1 MVSEKRS
8 LVIPNDFPP
17 VVSGIAT
24 YFYEI
29 WRYFPTE
36 NHYIL
41 CPKDN
46 GWKAFDREAN
56 LNVIR
61 RRIPS
66 GDSITAKL
74 LKGKL
79 YAFWVLIL
87 HLKYQFDVIH
97 CGQVLSSGFAGWLMK
112 KLFRVPY
119 VVYVYGSETF
129 RFGRNPIFIRFI
141 RIILKNADL
150 IVPNSHFTRDEF
162 LALGIS
168 PKKFRIVTPGVDT
181 TRFNIGIKYAALL
194 KKYNL
199 AGKIVLLT
207 VARLDE
213 RKGHDMVIRALPAL
227 VKKFPQIVYLIVG
240 KGREEARLKQIAA
253 ENGVTDYVIFCGY
266 VADADL
272 PKFYQLCDIFI
283 LLNRQT
289 ADDDRLRGDYEGF
302 GIVFLE
308 ASACGKPV
316 VAGNYGGIADAV
328 VDGQSGFILNLRDGT
343 SGEIVQGTL
352 ERLISQPELREKLG
366 RFGRQRAVESF
377 DWTLI
382 SREIS
387 QLKVGS

>member
-1 MVSEKRS
+1 MSEKRS

-29 WRYFPTE
+29 WQHFPTE
-36 NHYIL
+36 SNFIL

-46 GWKAFDREAN
+46 DWKAFDREAK

-66 GDSITAKL
+66 GDSIIAKL

-87 HLKYQFDVIH
+87 HLKYRFDVIH

-119 VVYVYGSETF
+119 IIYVYGSETF
-129 RFGRNPIFIRFI
+129 RFGRNPLLIRLIGIFLR
-141 RIILKNADL
+141 NADR
-150 IVPNSHFTRDEF
+150 IVPNSRFTMDEF

-168 PKKFRIVTPGVDT
+168 EEKFGIVTPGVDT
-181 TRFNIGIKYAALL
+181 ARFIPTQKDKNLM
-194 KKYNL
+194 KKYGLTENNL
-199 AGKIVLLT
+199 ILLT

-227 VKKFPQIVYLIVG
+227 AKKFPQIVYLIVG

-272 PKFYQLCDIFI
+272 PKFYQLSDIFV

-289 ADDDRLRGDYEGF
+289 ADDNRLRGDYEGF

-308 ASACGKPV
+308 ASSCGKSV

-328 VDGQSGFILNLRDGT
+328 ADGQSGFIIDGT
-343 SGEIVQGTL
+343 NGEIIQKTL
-352 ERLISQPELREKLG
+352 ERLLGQSELREKLG
-366 RFGRQRAVESF
+366 RFGRQRAVETF
-377 DWTLI
+377 DWTLK
-382 SREIS
+382 SREIE
-387 QLKVGS
+387 QLW

>member
-1 MVSEKRS
+1 MSEKKS

-36 NHYIL
+36 NHTIL
-41 CPKDN
+41 CPKDK
-46 GWKAFDREAN
+46 GWKTLDN
-56 LNVIR
+56 VIKLNVIR

-66 GDSITAKL
+66 GDSIIAKL

-87 HLKYQFDVIH
+87 HLKYRFDVIH
-97 CGQVLSSGFAGWLMK
+97 CGQVLSSGFTGWLMK

-119 VVYVYGSETF
+119 IVYVYGSETF
-129 RFGRNPIFIRFI
+129 RFGRNPLLIRLIGIFLR
-141 RIILKNADL
+141 NADR
-150 IVPNSHFTRDEF
+150 IVPNSRFTMDEF
-162 LALGIS
+162 LALGI
-168 PKKFRIVTPGVDT
+168 PEEKFRIVTPGVDT
-181 TRFNIGIKYAALL
+181 ARFIPAKKDENLM
-194 KKYNL
+194 KKYGLAEKNL
-199 AGKIVLLT
+199 ILLT

-227 VKKFPQIVYLIVG
+227 VKKFPQIVYLVVG
-240 KGREEARLKQIAA
+240 KGREEARLKQIAD
-253 ENGVTDYVIFCGY
+253 ENSVTDYVIFCGY

-289 ADDDRLRGDYEGF
+289 SDDDRLRGDYEGF

-308 ASACGKPV
+308 ASSCGKSV

-328 VDGQSGFILNLRDGT
+328 ADG
-343 SGEIVQGTL
+343 
-352 ERLISQPELREKLG
+352 
-366 RFGRQRAVESF
+366 
-377 DWTLI
+377 
-382 SREIS
+382 
-387 QLKVGS
+387 